1 MVCLLCHEIN
11 EKLVTEMRL
20 LIARNFDNELWDLSE
35 MLRVLK
41 HKVKTR
47 EHSVSVGVSY
57 FERHEKIAYK
67 GRFFTCTLNSSL
79 QRGDKNSTY

>member
-1 MVCLLCHEIN
+1 
-11 EKLVTEMRL
+11 
-20 LIARNFDNELWDLSE
+20 

-41 HKVKTR
+41 HKVKTK

-57 FERHEKIAYK
+57 FERHGKKAYK